1 MARSATAHR
10 TPRCRDIG
18 VSFGCARGRASRS
31 RCNFDIAAPSDRASD
46 VCAAQASTDA
56 QPHETSDAHC
66 PPPRRGDA
74 PASAGGRSTRPVVPE
89 VLPQEED
96 ARAARRRRAGGQRGP
111 RARAAARDDLPAAQ
125 DEGAQPVRRTQEG
138 QERRSGRD
146 DAEGGGGGD
155 ADACMRRRGAGHRVG
170 ERRRCWWDCRPP
182 WQAGTSHEVLY
193 VLYYTLK

>member
-10 TPRCRDIG
+10 TPWYRDIG

-74 PASAGGRSTRPVVPE
+74 
-89 VLPQEED
+89 
-96 ARAARRRRAGGQRGP
+96 RRGLSFLKSSHKKKTHTP
-111 RARAAARDDLPAAQ
+111 RDAAAPGGSAVPAHTPQHGMTYLP
-125 DEGAQPVRRTQEG
+125 RRTREH
-138 QERRSGRD
+138 S
-146 DAEGGGGGD
+146 
-155 ADACMRRRGAGHRVG
+155 
-170 ERRRCWWDCRPP
+170 
-182 WQAGTSHEVLY
+182 L
-193 VLYYTLK
+193 

>member
-18 VSFGCARGRASRS
+18 VSFGCARGRASRL

-74 PASAGGRSTRPVVPE
+74 PPPRRG
-89 VLPQEED
+89 D
-96 ARAARRRRAGGQRGP
+96 ARRGLSFLKSSHKKKTTHAP
-111 RARAAARDDLPAAQ
+111 RDAAAPGGSAVPAHAPQHGMTYLP
-125 DEGAQPVRRTQEG
+125 RRTREH
-138 QERRSGRD
+138 S
-146 DAEGGGGGD
+146 
-155 ADACMRRRGAGHRVG
+155 
-170 ERRRCWWDCRPP
+170 P
-182 WQAGTSHEVLY
+182 
-193 VLYYTLK
+193 